1 MLIGIDLGGTNIAA
15 GLVTNEG
22 ELVFKKSLP
31 TNAHR
36 PAEELIKDI
45 YLLIDELRNSTDEPV
60 EAVGIGIPGLVNK
73 DMSVVLACANLH
85 WNHVRLMDGLKNLNL
100 PIAIDNDANVAAYAE
115 YKIGSLKGVSNSIMV
130 TLGTGVGSGIIIEDR
145 EVRGGHGIGTELG
158 HMIIGD
164 NFYDCNCGSNGCLE
178 TFASATAIIKYAKHL
193 IETTELPSK
202 LRGLERITAKD
213 VIDLSKENDVIAI
226 QTFERFI
233 KYLARGIVNILLIL
247 DPKRIALGG
256 GVSGAGDYLLNRL
269 TKEID
274 KQYFLSEFSSTEIV
288 ISELGNDAGIIGAAL
303 LAKDHCVN

>member
-22 ELVFKKSLP
+22 KLVFKKSLP
-31 TNAHR
+31 TNAER
-36 PAEELIKDI
+36 PAQELIKDI
-45 YLLIDELRNSTDEPV
+45 YLLIDELRNSTDETV

-130 TLGTGVGSGIIIEDR
+130 TLGTGVGSGIIIDDR

-178 TFASATAIIKYAKHL
+178 TFASATAIIKYAEHL

-202 LRGLERITAKD
+202 LRDLDKITAKD
-213 VIDLSKENDVIAI
+213 VLDLSKDNDVIAI
-226 QTFERFI
+226 ETFERFI
-233 KYLARGIVNILLIL
+233 KYLARGIVNIQLIL
-247 DPKRIALGG
+247 DPERIALGG

>member
-22 ELVFKKSLP
+22 ELLFKKSLP
-31 TNAHR
+31 TNAQR

-45 YLLIDELRNSTDEPV
+45 YLLIDELRNSTDRPV

-115 YKIGSLKGVSNSIMV
+115 YKIGSLEGVSNGIMV
-130 TLGTGVGSGIIIEDR
+130 TLGTGVGSGIIIDDR

-178 TFASATAIIKYAKHL
+178 TFASATAIIKYAEHR
-193 IETTELPSK
+193 IESTELPSK
-202 LRGLERITAKD
+202 LRDLEKITAKD

-226 QTFERFI
+226 ETFERFI
-233 KYLARGIVNILLIL
+233 KYLARGIVNVLLIL
-247 DPKRIALGG
+247 DPERIALGG
-256 GVSGAGDYLLNRL
+256 GVSGAGDYLLDRL
-269 TKEID
+269 TKEVD

>member
-22 ELVFKKSLP
+22 ELLFKRSLP

-45 YLLIDELRNSTDEPV
+45 YLLIDELRNSTDRPI

-85 WNHVRLMDGLKNLNL
+85 WSHVRLMDGLKNLNL

-115 YKIGSLKGVSNSIMV
+115 YKIGSLKGVSNGIMV
-130 TLGTGVGSGIIIEDR
+130 TLGTGVGSGIIIDDR

-178 TFASATAIIKYAKHL
+178 TFASATAIIKYAEHR

-202 LRGLERITAKD
+202 LRDLEKITAKD

-226 QTFERFI
+226 ETFERFI
-233 KYLARGIVNILLIL
+233 KYLARGIVNIQLIL
-247 DPKRIALGG
+247 DPERIALGG

-269 TKEID
+269 TKEVD

>member
-178 TFASATAIIKYAKHL
+178 TFASATAIIKYAEHL

-202 LRGLERITAKD
+202 LRDLEVITAKD

-226 QTFERFI
+226 ETFERFI

-247 DPKRIALGG
+247 DPERIALGG

>member
-178 TFASATAIIKYAKHL
+178 TFASATAIIKYAEHL

-202 LRGLERITAKD
+202 LRDLEIITAKD

-226 QTFERFI
+226 ETFERFI

-247 DPKRIALGG
+247 DPERIALGG

>member
-22 ELVFKKSLP
+22 ELLFKKSLP
-31 TNAHR
+31 TNAQR

-45 YLLIDELRNSTDEPV
+45 YLLIDELRNSTDRPV

-115 YKIGSLKGVSNSIMV
+115 YKIGSLEGVSNGIMV
-130 TLGTGVGSGIIIEDR
+130 TLGTGVGSGIIIDDR

-178 TFASATAIIKYAKHL
+178 TFASATAIIKYAEHR
-193 IETTELPSK
+193 IESTELPSK
-202 LRGLERITAKD
+202 LRDLEKITAKD

-226 QTFERFI
+226 ETFERFI
-233 KYLARGIVNILLIL
+233 KYLARGIVNIQLIL
-247 DPKRIALGG
+247 DPERIALGG

-269 TKEID
+269 TKEVD